1 VQASQE
7 RNEQRA
13 CQNHHHKLGIIVVI
27 DKINTNDVYFQ
38 DTKAKDSKF
47 KPVTLL
53 FLHHPIFPGEIYTS
67 CDTVRYQHILLAS
80 LSNNVDKKESS
91 TEDYHLGR

>member
-47 KPVTLL
+47 
-53 FLHHPIFPGEIYTS
+53 
-67 CDTVRYQHILLAS
+67 
-80 LSNNVDKKESS
+80 
-91 TEDYHLGR
+91 